1 MIKFVEINSLPL
13 ILDFGEKAAELIFGE
28 KKKKNC
34 ILDFVKLSYKFDKRL
49 LHFIGV

>member
-28 KKKKNC
+28 KKNA
-34 ILDFVKLSYKFDKRL
+34 IVLFMN
-49 LHFIGV
+49 